1 MEKSERLGREI
12 SIDMRR
18 KLSEEYKI
26 SSVQEFAEILLRAYE
41 KGISDGTI
49 TVERLIEDIKS
60 ELIKMK
66 ID

>member
-1 MEKSERLGREI
+1 M
-12 SIDMRR
+12 R
-18 KLSEEYKI
+18 KLSSEYRLRSDK
-26 SSVQEFAEILLRAYE
+26 EFSEIIKRAYE

-66 ID
+66 TI